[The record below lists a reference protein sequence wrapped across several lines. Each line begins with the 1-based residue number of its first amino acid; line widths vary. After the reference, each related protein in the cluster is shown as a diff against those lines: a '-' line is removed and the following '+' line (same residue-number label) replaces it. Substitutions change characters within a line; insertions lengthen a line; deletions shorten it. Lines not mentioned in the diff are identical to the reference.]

1 MEFILDGGGRSD
13 VSRRHFLKGA
23 TAVAGSALIAA
34 PLSRAWAAGP
44 SVRTAT
50 PGALTVAI
58 SGEMPM
64 TTIKDG
70 QFIGADGEM
79 ISLIAARLGLQVAP
93 ALMDWASC
101 IEAVRGGR
109 ADLTLGNMGW
119 TIPRADIMRLTD
131 PVYYTGKFTLMRKDM
146 PIGDRVTLD
155 DFKGHSL
162 GTVTA
167 FTIVPELKKVPG
179 ATEVKLYDNMDA
191 CVRDIRAG
199 RLDFAFLDTPTVGY
213 MIAQNPD
220 WDLKLVPTSP
230 FPGYK
235 TLGQKQVSVF
245 GINADNPDLYD
256 AINEGVRWLT
266 KSGNTA
272 KILSKSGMG
281 NPDYLVPPETNPRS
295 GVDRDDAGQQIGKF
309 AHTPKDFSPA
319 FAG

>member
-1 MEFILDGGGRSD
+1 MGSKLDGVGRSD
-13 VSRRHFLKGA
+13 VSRRLFLRGA
-23 TAVAGSALIAA
+23 TAAAGSALIAA
-34 PLSRAWAAGP
+34 PLSRAWAAGIP
-44 SVRTAT
+44 VRTVS

-58 SGEMPM
+58 TGDMPM

-70 QFIGADGEM
+70 KLIGTDGDM
-79 ISLIAARLGLQVAP
+79 ISLIADRLGLQLAP
-93 ALMDWASC
+93 APMDWSSC

-119 TIPRADIMRLTD
+119 TVPRADIMPLTD
-131 PVYYTGKFTLMRKDM
+131 AVYYTGKFTLMRKNM
-146 PIGDRVTLD
+146 PIGESVTLE

-167 FTIVPELKKVPG
+167 FTIVPDLKKVPG

-191 CVRDIRAG
+191 CVRDVRAG
-199 RLDFAFLDTPTVGY
+199 RLDFAFLDAPTVGY
-213 MIAQNPD
+213 MISQNSD

-245 GINADNPDLYD
+245 GVNPDNPDLYD
-256 AINEGVRWLT
+256 AINEGVRWLL

-272 KILSKSGMG
+272 KIMPKYGMG
-281 NPDYLVPPETNPRS
+281 NPDYLVPPETNPRI
-295 GVDRDDAGQQIGKF
+295 GADRDDAGTLIGKF
-309 AHTPKDFSPA
+309 AHPVKDFSSA